1 MATDRLDL
9 PGNGATEKERERA
22 QLAADVAEYL
32 RRGGSIETLGSGE
45 TVTERPETRR
55 PYAPPVRVDS
65 TF

>member
-1 MATDRLDL
+1 MAMDRLGF

-45 TVTERPETRR
+45 TVTERPGIRR
-55 PYAPPVRVDS
+55 PYSPPARVNS